1 MIGRSHSKEP
11 FPHKP
16 AHIHFGPISV
26 PHRSL
31 TSAPTFASAICRS
44 AQTARFMP
52 NPIKSGA
59 IEAISSKGEL
69 QWVLTLPTLLTDACS
84 PTIGTDGTIYV
95 GGSSLFAIK

>member
-1 MIGRSHSKEP
+1 
-11 FPHKP
+11 
-16 AHIHFGPISV
+16 
-26 PHRSL
+26 
-31 TSAPTFASAICRS
+31 
-44 AQTARFMP
+44 MP